1 MLPSFPRIPVPII
14 VIVSLCL
21 AAIVCL
27 FFFES
32 RLRPLVVTLAEAQAV
47 SQFTAV
53 IDDAILADLS
63 GRGTTYSDF
72 VTIQRDSDGNIQAL
86 TTNMAEMNLLRA
98 QLENQVF
105 AVLDEV
111 ELSTVSVHL
120 GSLFGSD
127 LLWGR
132 GPKLELRAITIG
144 VLNSEFVSEFTDAGI
159 NQTRHRIYLDIHVP
173 LTLLI
178 AGGTVQTELS
188 TYLCVAETVIVG
200 SVPTSYLQF

>member
-1 MLPSFPRIPVPII
+1 M
-14 VIVSLCL
+14 
-21 AAIVCL
+21 
-27 FFFES
+27 
-32 RLRPLVVTLAEAQAV
+32 

-53 IDDAILADLS
+53 IDAAILADLS
-63 GRGTTYSDF
+63 ERGTDYSDF
-72 VTIQRDSDGNIQAL
+72 VTVERDESGSIQAL

-98 QLENQVF
+98 QLENRVF

-132 GPKLELRAITIG
+132 GPKIELRAITIG
-144 VLNSEFVSEFTDAGI
+144 VLNSEFVSEFTEAGI
-159 NQTRHRIYLDIHVP
+159 NQTRHRIYLDIQVP

-178 AGGTVQTELS
+178 AGGTVQTQLS

-200 SVPTSYLQF
+200 SVPNSYLQF